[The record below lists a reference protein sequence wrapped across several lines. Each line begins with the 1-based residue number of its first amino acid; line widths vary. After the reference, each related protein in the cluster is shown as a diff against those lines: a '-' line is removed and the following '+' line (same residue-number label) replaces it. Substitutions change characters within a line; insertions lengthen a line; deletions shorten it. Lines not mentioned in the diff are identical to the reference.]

1 MKILKNVAVVF
12 ALLLMSSFCLKAQN
26 IDNSRCRDEDC
37 VLEILKRLDTNDEA
51 VIAETEK
58 KLEKLAEE
66 ACYYDV
72 YEIKNALKNSIFAF
86 VEKFEDCKSNAFL
99 VSLLSKLYYANE
111 SNEIMKLVENEKLAD
126 AAIRAV
132 ANIPGTNAIITKYIV
147 THHDDLRYKAALAY
161 AVGKLNIQS
170 MEDELISWLKD
181 ADDETKIEIYNA
193 LLVVGSN
200 EKTASIVEK
209 GAKKLYN
216 SKIADNK
223 IAGMKLLSATK
234 SEKCLP
240 YLYKAL
246 KNNDKRVRVAAFDIM
261 KPYANQK
268 VCAKAVKICK
278 KGDAL
283 VDVLNWLGEIKNDS
297 QMEFVIKQLSSENP
311 KVVKAA
317 IKAVFNIDNA
327 QGIEAV
333 KPMFGGEYQDV
344 IKDAMMSYEGNYAG
358 VLNDVARGGDQQ
370 KLAVLQILEKRP
382 VVALNL
388 RVKEFLNS
396 GNQEVR
402 DEAYKILKDVVVVAD
417 AGFLSGLLENCAD
430 KYVEDVQLAIKNA
443 MANAIE
449 ERKDTFASTL
459 KHVKP
464 AIMPRFY
471 KVFAYFG
478 TELTVNKLIEA
489 YESGDYKNEAKEA
502 LLLVED
508 EKFAQQIKDV
518 LK

>member
-1 MKILKNVAVVF
+1 MKILKSVAVFF
-12 ALLLMSSFCLKAQN
+12 ALLLMPSFCVNAQN
-26 IDNSRCRDEDC
+26 FDKTRCRDENC
-37 VLEILKRLDTNDEA
+37 VLEILKRLVTDDEA

-58 KLEKLAEE
+58 ALENLAED
-66 ACYYDV
+66 AFYYDV

-99 VSLLSKLYYANE
+99 VSLLSKLYSANE

-132 ANIPGTNAIITKYIV
+132 ANIPGTNDIITKYIV
-147 THHDDLRYKAALAY
+147 KHHDDLRYKAALAY

-170 MEDELISWLKD
+170 MENELISWLKD

-209 GAKKLYN
+209 GAKKLYK
-216 SKIADNK
+216 SKIADYK

-297 QMEFVIKQLSSENP
+297 QMEFVIKQLYSENP

-333 KPMFGGEYQDV
+333 KPMFGGEYQEV
-344 IKDAMMSYEGNYAG
+344 IKDAMMTYEGNYVA
-358 VLNDVARGGDQQ
+358 VLNDVARGSDQQ

-382 VVALNL
+382 MVGLNMK
-388 RVKEFLNS
+388 VKEFLNS
-396 GNQEVR
+396 GNQEIR
-402 DEAYKILKDVVVVAD
+402 DLAYKILKDVVVVAD
-417 AGFLSGLLENCAD
+417 ANFLSGLLENCAD
-430 KYVEDVQLAIKNA
+430 KYVVDVQLAIKNA
-443 MANAIE
+443 MANAPE
-449 ERKDTFASTL
+449 DRKDTFASTL

-489 YESGDYKNEAKEA
+489 YESGDYKNDAKEA

-508 EKFAQQIKDV
+508 EKFAGRIKEV